1 LRSGP
6 NDIGIN
12 AMNIDTTA
20 IDDAVLALLYLTL
33 HDHNRAWKS
42 FDWDALN
49 RLYERGL
56 IGDPVNKTKS
66 VILTDEGLRESE
78 RLFKRHFVTAG
89 SKTN

>member
-1 LRSGP
+1 
-6 NDIGIN
+6 
-12 AMNIDTTA
+12 MNLNTAA

-33 HDHNRAWKS
+33 HDHNRAWKG

-49 RLYERGL
+49 RLHERGL

-66 VILTDEGLRESE
+66 VILTDDGLRKSE
-78 RLFKRHFVTAG
+78 RLCKQLFCNAA